1 MLLIQRI
8 CVIKLASV
16 PQNDFEIVSYV
27 YLERSGNVLV
37 IQGRV
42 SSRDQ
47 VPLEWLAVRDMDTQL
62 NQG

>member
-16 PQNDFEIVSYV
+16 PQNDFEIVGYV

>member
-8 CVIKLASV
+8 CVIKLPSV
-16 PQNDFEIVSYV
+16 PQHDFEIVGYV

-42 SSRDQ
+42 SSRNQ